1 MKLKDILWLL
11 VIVVIT
17 AFVLMPSTKPIFNE
31 LTMKYPYIMGFIKT
45 AILASMGEILVSRIK
60 TGRYFSGKG
69 FMMKSI
75 VWGFL
80 GMIFVLIFKVFSS
93 GVIAAQSASL
103 LPSIQQQTFI
113 QTLLTAF
120 LISVIMNL
128 FFAPSFMLLH
138 RITDGYIELGSGTLK
153 GIRQVRL
160 KHVIERIDFQSF
172 IHFVILKT
180 IPFFWIPA
188 HTITFI
194 LPETYRVLMAA
205 YLSIALG
212 ILLTLAKSRKVV
224 TQDETK

>member
-69 FMMKSI
+69 FMMKAI

-120 LISVIMNL
+120 LISAIMNS

-153 GIRQVRL
+153 GVCQVRL

>member
-1 MKLKDILWLL
+1 MKLKDILWIF

-31 LTMKYPYIMGFIKT
+31 LTIKYPYIMGFVKT
-45 AILASMGEILVSRIK
+45 AVLASMGEVLVSRIK
-60 TGRYFSGKG
+60 TEKYFSGKG
-69 FMMKSI
+69 FFLKAV

-93 GVIAAQSASL
+93 GVITAQSASL
-103 LPSIQQQTFI
+103 LPSFHNQTFI

-153 GIRQVRL
+153 GIFQVRL

-224 TQDETK
+224 T

>member
-1 MKLKDILWLL
+1 MKLKDILWIF

-31 LTMKYPYIMGFIKT
+31 LTIKYPYIMGFIKT

-69 FMMKSI
+69 FMMKAI

-93 GVIAAQSASL
+93 GVISAQSASL
-103 LPSIQQQTFI
+103 LPSFHNQTFI

-153 GIRQVRL
+153 GIFQVRL

-224 TQDETK
+224 T

>member
-69 FMMKSI
+69 FMMKAI

-120 LISVIMNL
+120 LISAIMNS

-153 GIRQVRL
+153 GVCKVRL

-172 IHFVILKT
+172 IHFVIFKT

>member
-1 MKLKDILWLL
+1 MKLKDILWIF

-31 LTMKYPYIMGFIKT
+31 LTIKYPYIMGFVKT
-45 AILASMGEILVSRIK
+45 AVLASMGEVLISRIK
-60 TGRYFSGKG
+60 TEKYFSGKG
-69 FMMKSI
+69 FFLKAV

-103 LPSIQQQTFI
+103 LPSFHNQTFI

-153 GIRQVRL
+153 GIFQVRL

-224 TQDETK
+224 T